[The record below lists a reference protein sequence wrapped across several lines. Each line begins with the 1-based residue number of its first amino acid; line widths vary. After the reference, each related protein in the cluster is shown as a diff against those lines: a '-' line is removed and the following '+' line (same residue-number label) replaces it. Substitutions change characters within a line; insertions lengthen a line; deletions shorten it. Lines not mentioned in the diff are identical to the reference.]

1 MSMIWNQDPSTL
13 PQGVSAETQTKVMDL
28 VQQGVSL
35 RIFGIDVGKV
45 SLNLGRNITLEVD
58 PSGVVTLTAQATPSA
73 PFDFEQMTL
82 KVLVSSTVQMVR
94 FSMSTSLTRL
104 IERIFGGRPRSK
116 PS

>member
-13 PQGVSAETQTKVMDL
+13 PQGISAETQTKVMHL

-82 KVLVSSTVQMVR
+82 KVLVSPTVQMVR